1 MKAIHP
7 SKNLFFM
14 TFSKT
19 ANRTHSP
26 HSLRNNLREEKLH
39 GAHIGN
45 IILSFAGDT
54 RYFRIVYTFCFIA
67 RDLGAFVNC
76 LRHHF
81 WRQSLPSLVTFSH
94 GNPTKKDTSKINSLN
109 IIIDQLEKRVNTKR
123 KFKYYRQSES

>member
-1 MKAIHP
+1 
-7 SKNLFFM
+7 M

-109 IIIDQLEKRVNTKR
+109 IIIDQVDNCKHEEKSQILSTVRELMTA
-123 KFKYYRQSES
+123 FKMEVTSP